1 MIGARRKLT
10 MVLAAALAVLSP
22 AWAEELAGGDAPFE
36 IVEISAEACAAL
48 AIYIPMG
55 EADYKPGVAVDGSPV
70 APADIDGGYAIEPRE
85 FYTFPVKI
93 EPLGRGNPRYS
104 SDSSLEVATV
114 TVDPTTGH
122 VTVDGRTVSGADH
135 ALAEACR
142 HHIEKSDD

>member
-1 MIGARRKLT
+1 

-36 IVEISAEACAAL
+36 VVEISAEACAAL
-48 AIYIPMG
+48 ATYIPTG
-55 EADYKPGVAVDGSPV
+55 EADYKPGVAADGSPV
-70 APADIDGGYAIEPRE
+70 APADIDGGYPIEPRE

-93 EPLGRGNPRYS
+93 EPLGHNNPRYS

-114 TVDPTTGH
+114 SVDPATGQ

-142 HHIEKSDD
+142 HHIQKSDD